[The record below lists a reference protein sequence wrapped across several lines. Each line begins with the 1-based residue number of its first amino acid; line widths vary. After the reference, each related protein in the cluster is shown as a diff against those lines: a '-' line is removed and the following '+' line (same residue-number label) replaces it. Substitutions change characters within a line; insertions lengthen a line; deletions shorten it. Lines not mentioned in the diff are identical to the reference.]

1 MTEIFRI
8 FSVIADQRQKTQK
21 PFRKLLKG
29 IRREAQNPN
38 ILIMPEL
45 TIQPP
50 ISHIRMFLAETA
62 CLLIRYLIF
71 SDVFV

>member
-1 MTEIFRI
+1 MTENIPDI
-8 FSVIADQRQKTQK
+8 QRYRRSKTKTQK

-29 IRREAQNPN
+29 IRRKAKNPN

-71 SDVFV
+71 F